1 MAWTIA
7 TAVNKAALD
16 GITALFNGG
25 SVDLSS
31 SAPAVLANVGLNATA
46 FGGGTTAA
54 PSVAT
59 AGATTPDTTVTAG
72 TIVSIAFK
80 NSGGTSLISGSV
92 GVGSGDFQVSD
103 NVIPGSATSVDI
115 AGLTFSLVV
124 T

>member
-7 TAVNKAALD
+7 HAINKAGLD
-16 GITALFNGG
+16 GITAAFNGG

-46 FGGGTTAA
+46 FAAASTASPSAALANTTTPGTTV
-54 PSVAT
+54 ST
-59 AGATTPDTTVTAG
+59 G

-92 GVGSGDFQVSD
+92 GVGSGDFQVAN
-103 NVIPGSATSVDI
+103 NVIPSGTASVDI
-115 AGLTFSLVV
+115 SGLTFRLTV

>member
-7 TAVNKAALD
+7 NAINKAGLD
-16 GITALFNGG
+16 GITAAFNGG

-54 PSVAT
+54 PSVAS
-59 AGATTPDTTVTAG
+59 ANATTPDTSITAG
-72 TIVSIAFK
+72 TIVAIAFK
-80 NSGGTSLISGSV
+80 NSGGTTLINGSV
-92 GVGSGDFQVSD
+92 GVGSGDFQVAD

-115 AGLTFSLVV
+115 AGLQFTLLVS
-124 T
+124 